1 MRIDQIREALKPLAN
16 VNTHIKRLQKDKC
29 SACGKAWPCVSESI
43 RIVLGEDREPLAGRS
58 DRANGRSSYCHGMES
73 PLDLLDVPDL
83 DERLAAVNARLL
95 RTCSVG
101 EPEYTASSAR
111 MVVAGGKRLRPA
123 LTVAIANLGHVF
135 DDRVIAAAA
144 AVELVQV
151 GSLVHDDI
159 FDEALTRRGTPTIN
173 AVEGRNEALLAGTYL
188 LARAGAEAASAGQLV
203 AVDIARTVARLCVGQ
218 ATETEHIFDVDQD
231 LDQYLFKHRG
241 QDGGPVRLLVPGGG
255 ADRRPADR
263 TARPLRPVRAQL
275 RHGLPDHR
283 RCAGPDRGPGPAGQA
298 GRSRPARRGAD
309 HAGAVG
315 AGRPAGRRPTGAP
328 DPAGPLR
335 TCSRPPGWW
344 PSPDRIA
351 ETIEAARRY
360 AEAASSAIGSVPG
373 TTALAFF
380 PQSYLD
386 WSLEQFLAA

>member
-1 MRIDQIREALKPLAN
+1 
-16 VNTHIKRLQKDKC
+16 
-29 SACGKAWPCVSESI
+29 
-43 RIVLGEDREPLAGRS
+43 
-58 DRANGRSSYCHGMES
+58 MES

-83 DERLAAVNARLL
+83 DDRLGAVNSRLL

-101 EPEYTASSAR
+101 DPEYTASSAR

-123 LTVAIANLGHVF
+123 LTVAVANLGHVF

-159 FDEALTRRGTPTIN
+159 FDGALTRRGTPTIN

-203 AVDIARTVARLCVGQ
+203 AMDIARTVARLCVGQ

-231 LDQYLFKHRG
+231 LDQYLFNIEGKTAALFACSCRVGALSADLPVEQLDLFG
-241 QDGGPVRLLVPGGG
+241 QFGHNFGMAFQIIDDVLDLIGDPARLGKPVGADLPGGVLTMPVLLEL
-255 ADRRPADR
+255 ADRPGGDLRALLTRR
-263 TARPLRPVRAQL
+263 TTSDLL
-275 RHGLPDHR
+275 
-283 RCAGPDRGPGPAGQA
+283 QA
-298 GRSRPARRGAD
+298 SRMVAE
-309 HAGAVG
+309 
-315 AGRPAGRRPTGAP
+315 
-328 DPAGPLR
+328 
-335 TCSRPPGWW
+335 S
-344 PSPDRIA
+344 DRIA

-360 AEAASSAIGSVPG
+360 AEAAASAIRSVPG
-373 TTALAFF
+373 TSALAFF